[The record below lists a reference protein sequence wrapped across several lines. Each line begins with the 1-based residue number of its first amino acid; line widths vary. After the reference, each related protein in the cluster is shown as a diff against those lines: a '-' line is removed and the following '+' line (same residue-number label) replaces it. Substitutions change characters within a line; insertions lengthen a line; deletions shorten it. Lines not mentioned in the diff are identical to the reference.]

1 MITIFSQSDI
11 ILAVI
16 GFIGV
21 SSTAVILTYG
31 FVRNR
36 SGNGRYQ

>member
-1 MITIFSQSDI
+1 MTLFTQSDI
-11 ILAVI
+11 IRASI
-16 GFIGV
+16 GLIGV
-21 SSTAVILTYG
+21 TLTAVILTYG